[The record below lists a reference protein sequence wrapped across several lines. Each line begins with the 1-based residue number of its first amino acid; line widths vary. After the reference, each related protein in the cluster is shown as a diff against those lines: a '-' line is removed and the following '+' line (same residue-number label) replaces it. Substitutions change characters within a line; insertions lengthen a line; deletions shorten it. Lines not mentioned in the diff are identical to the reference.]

1 MAGRRRTRA
10 ERDPDGTVRPTRA
23 ATRATEIKSKM
34 LRRYAEAQTATARL
48 AVACDY
54 VRSAAVFARRTDPV
68 RADHTLEEMVRRLLH
83 AGGELLEIGGAK
95 R

>member
-10 ERDPDGTVRPTRA
+10 DREADGTVHPTRA
-23 ATRATEIKSKM
+23 TTRAQEIKSKM
-34 LRRYAEAQTATARL
+34 LARYSEAQTAAQRL

-54 VRSAAVFARRTDPV
+54 VRSAAAFARRTDPI

-83 AGGELLEIGGAK
+83 AGGELLDIGRAT